1 MVNAKR
7 RRKLIFSLIL
17 IVLLAACVCVYFM
30 PGLRPNSIA
39 RIGEIDSYLDENA
52 IGYSFRLG
60 KLSERVDSAGFHVEY
75 WSHGELVS
83 SEYIGGAED
92 VTSLPDVEAGCTF
105 GGGPGK
111 SGAFFAGYFM
121 ALEVLEARG
130 GYTIGTV
137 PLLGWAGTRI
147 EPLEPVP
154 LVCVCVWDEHA
165 VPYLPEE
172 LNADSDLPALSA
184 DMSAMLVFS
193 EVHGGTLNE
202 IGL

>member
-83 SEYIGGAED
+83 SEYILI
-92 VTSLPDVEAGCTF
+92 S
-105 GGGPGK
+105 
-111 SGAFFAGYFM
+111 
-121 ALEVLEARG
+121 
-130 GYTIGTV
+130 I
-137 PLLGWAGTRI
+137 I
-147 EPLEPVP
+147 
-154 LVCVCVWDEHA
+154 
-165 VPYLPEE
+165 
-172 LNADSDLPALSA
+172 
-184 DMSAMLVFS
+184 
-193 EVHGGTLNE
+193 
-202 IGL
+202 